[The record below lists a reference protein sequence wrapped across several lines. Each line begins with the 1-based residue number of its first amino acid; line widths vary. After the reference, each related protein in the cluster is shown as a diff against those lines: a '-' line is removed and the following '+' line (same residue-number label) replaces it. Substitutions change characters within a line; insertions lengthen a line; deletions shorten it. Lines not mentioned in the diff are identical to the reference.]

1 MLCPECFGDT
11 KSENKGIIRHR
22 VCRSCGHKFSTIEV
36 LYEPEMHTRE
46 KLEKFMRER
55 KRPTTTAV
63 LAAYFM
69 VSSGTINKLM
79 GQMENAGKVTRTKLS
94 GGKNQWSWNHK
105 LALPQPPAPV
115 QPRREPAP
123 IVGSPIKEKSYAHIR
138 GYDD

>member
-1 MLCPECFGDT
+1 
-11 KSENKGIIRHR
+11 
-22 VCRSCGHKFSTIEV
+22 
-36 LYEPEMHTRE
+36 MHTRE

-79 GQMENAGKVTRTKLS
+79 KDFEDAGKVKRTKLA
-94 GGKNQWSWNHK
+94 GGKNQWSWNH
-105 LALPQPPAPV
+105 LAVPPKPAPV
-115 QPRREPAP
+115 RPNEPAP
-123 IVGSPIKEKSYAHIR
+123 VIGKKIPPTPSYAHIR

>member
-55 KRPTTTAV
+55 KRESTTAM

-69 VSSGTINKLM
+69 VASSTINTLM
-79 GQMENAGKVTRTKLS
+79 TRLENEGKVSKTK
-94 GGKNQWSWNHK
+94 GKNGKNLWRWIDQVAVPNK
-105 LALPQPPAPV
+105 PVAKQQPQSNQIIGKAFK
-115 QPRREPAP
+115 ATT
-123 IVGSPIKEKSYAHIR
+123 SYPHVR
-138 GYDD
+138 GYED